1 MKLNIWKVSTL
12 VLGSALALV
21 VSTGSVRETAACDME
36 EAAPVNRSVQLLKV
50 ALGRIDSA
58 ESQIKAVNTIG
69 DRGGHRAKALAHL
82 TLAMDEVEKG
92 IAVANAPTPRPKPM
106 RPAATTFAVM
116 AD

>member
-21 VSTGSVRETAACDME
+21 VSSGSVRETQACDME

-58 ESQIKAVNTIG
+58 ESQIKAVNTG

-92 IAVANAPTPRPKPM
+92 IVVASAPTPKPKPM
-106 RPAATTFAVM
+106 RPVATTFAVM